1 MKIRKFLSA
10 IVAVAMIMA
19 GTSTSAFAA
28 GTFKSDTNSNFSV
41 KPGASYTFKITAN
54 GTTSPTFAL
63 GTSGVFT
70 SKLTG
75 RNGRDYFY
83 KISAV
88 GKSGAS
94 TGVYVSS
101 TRVCVASVYGNG
113 AEEKFKS
120 DTNSNFSV
128 KPNASYTFKITA
140 NGTPTFTLGTGGV
153 FTSKLTGRNGNDYF
167 YKITATGKSGTATG
181 VYVSGT
187 RVCVASISGNSTV
200 TVAIPKSNT
209 AYKDYTRPF
218 NVDAILKDMI
228 AAGEARGM
236 VYTPEF
242 GVDEQGNPLG
252 HCGYRMPGDTL
263 DYGTIDYDD
272 PTFDYSYWL
281 HKNCMDAVTHFAD
294 DAVNIGGTSQGVR
307 FKPMWVSQGNGEYL
321 IYVLYG

>member
-28 GTFKSDTNSNFSV
+28 GTFKSDTTTDFSV
-41 KPGASYTFKITAN
+41 KPSSSYTFKITAN
-54 GTTSPTFAL
+54 GTA
-63 GTSGVFT
+63 
-70 SKLTG
+70 
-75 RNGRDYFY
+75 
-83 KISAV
+83 
-88 GKSGAS
+88 
-94 TGVYVSS
+94 
-101 TRVCVASVYGNG
+101 
-113 AEEKFKS
+113 
-120 DTNSNFSV
+120 
-128 KPNASYTFKITA
+128 
-140 NGTPTFTLGTGGV
+140 PTFTLGTGGV

-167 YKITATGKSGTATG
+167 YKITATGKSGTSTG

-187 RVCVASISGNSTV
+187 RVCVASISGNSTSTV
-200 TVAIPKSNT
+200 TVPKANT

-242 GVDEQGNPLG
+242 GVDTQGNPLG
-252 HCGYRMPGDTL
+252 HCGYRMPDDTL
-263 DYGTIDYDD
+263 AYDIDYND
-272 PTFDYSYWL
+272 PTDDYSYWL
-281 HKNCMDAVTHFAD
+281 HKNCIEKTTGVAD
-294 DAVNIGGTSQGVR
+294 RAIKIEGTSQGVR